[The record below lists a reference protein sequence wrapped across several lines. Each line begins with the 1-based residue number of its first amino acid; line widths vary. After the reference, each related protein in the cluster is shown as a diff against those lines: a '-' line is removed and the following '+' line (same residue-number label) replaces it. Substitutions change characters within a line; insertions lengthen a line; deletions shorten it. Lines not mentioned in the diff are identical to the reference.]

1 MNRQGHALGDFAG
14 PARKLSCAHKGPGS
28 RERCWDDTM
37 CVVGRD
43 RVPGWL
49 GELWRGC
56 PDMGRYVPLLC
67 HYLTRVAL
75 SKKREFEC
83 AAPSA
88 VTHAPPIRP
97 ISWCLSVS
105 VSTQRYRLNTLFIGI
120 GLFRRFRSWFSLT
133 PTIQWLASEYKEK
146 EGVIVWERDALVA
159 RREGALRST
168 RGLGREQWHHARYA
182 AAVPR

>member
-1 MNRQGHALGDFAG
+1 MRRTLSRHTRSAYPTD
-14 PARKLSCAHKGPGS
+14 KLVSIGFG
-28 RERCWDDTM
+28 
-37 CVVGRD
+37 V
-43 RVPGWL
+43 L
-49 GELWRGC
+49 
-56 PDMGRYVPLLC
+56 
-67 HYLTRVAL
+67 
-75 SKKREFEC
+75 
-83 AAPSA
+83 PSA
-88 VTHAPPIRP
+88 
-97 ISWCLSVS
+97 
-105 VSTQRYRLNTLFIGI
+105 QRYRLNTLFIGI